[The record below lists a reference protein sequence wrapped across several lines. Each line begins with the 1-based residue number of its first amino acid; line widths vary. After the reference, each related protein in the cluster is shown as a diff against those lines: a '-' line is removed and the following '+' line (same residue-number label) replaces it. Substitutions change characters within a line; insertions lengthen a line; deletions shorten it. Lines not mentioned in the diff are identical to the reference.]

1 MRTRNQSDILDEI
14 EQIAVQYQA
23 EVPGKRKAWPQSV
36 KDRVLELKIMGSSE
50 TEISHMTGISVQ
62 TIWSWKLKR
71 KLTELPAPTSY
82 FLPVQ
87 IKPSTV
93 TVEVASDKP
102 VPIKRRARKKAQA
115 LTVVTPLGFR
125 LEGLTLNQ
133 IVSVL
138 NAMAG
143 PE

>member
-1 MRTRNQSDILDEI
+1 MLTRIQSDILNEI
-14 EQIAVQYQA
+14 EQIAIQYQA

-36 KDRVLELKIMGSSE
+36 KDRVLELKRLGSTE
-50 TEISHMTGISVQ
+50 TEISRMTGISVQ
-62 TIWSWKLKR
+62 TIWSWKLKQ
-71 KLTELPAPTSY
+71 KVTELSAPTSG

-102 VPIKRRARKKAQA
+102 VPIKRRARKNSQT

-125 LEGLTLNQ
+125 LEGLTVNQ

-138 NAMAG
+138 NAMAR

>member
-14 EQIAVQYQA
+14 EQIAVLYQA

-36 KDRVLELKIMGSSE
+36 KDRVLELKMMGSSE
-50 TEISHMTGISVQ
+50 TEISQMTGISVQ
-62 TIWSWKLKR
+62 TIWSWKLKQ
-71 KLTELPAPTSY
+71 KLTELSASTSD

-102 VPIKRRARKKAQA
+102 TPIKPRARKKSQA

-125 LEGLTLNQ
+125 VVGLKVN
-133 IVSVL
+133 
-138 NAMAG
+138 
-143 PE
+143 